1 MTSSMEAERI
11 ELVAKAL
18 AAADDKPNA
27 ERVRIAWRTREIF
40 ATVVELPVE
49 KVMLNPRSHRI
60 RAQLESSPARE
71 SIETDPFTEEAQAA
85 IAELLRGADE
95 FHDLRAN
102 LADVGQIE
110 PGVVT
115 AAGLLVNA
123 NTRCVALRDNR
134 SRYVRAA
141 VLPSDASQEEIDR
154 LELRLQM
161 KRDFHSDYTFTNELL
176 FIEDLIKQYHFT
188 PEQIATEMAWASASD
203 PRAVARKAEQASSYL
218 RMLSIIREVQ
228 YMSSGKIKIV
238 SFDSNRQ
245 ALMELDDEIE
255 RLKNSDQSAAHEL
268 RNARLVGLLTG
279 AGYRELREIGPDFLD
294 KYLVPAMEDRPGL
307 SPHIENL
314 TAIVAPTAKVELT
327 GLDILEENTFVTEEP
342 SKRSSAALLNL
353 LTQTVDEEVVTLTT
367 SDGERRDLQR
377 SYFCGELLSAIEG
390 AAEDVRLEREAG
402 DLLNRPRELVRK
414 ATKQTQAAIEA
425 YREVATHPEFDVDRM
440 RSAAID
446 LESACAALTAVMD
459 EEAAGS

>member
-1 MTSSMEAERI
+1 MESSAEAERI

-18 AAADDKPNA
+18 QVADAKSNA
-27 ERVRIAWRTREIF
+27 ERVRIPWRTKEIF
-40 ATVVELPVE
+40 ATVVELPVD
-49 KVMLNPRSHRI
+49 KVVLNPRSHRI
-60 RAQLESSPARE
+60 RAQLESSPAKE
-71 SIETDPFTEEAQAA
+71 LIEADPFTEEAQAA

-115 AAGLLVNA
+115 ATGLLVNA

-134 SRYVRAA
+134 ARYIRAA
-141 VLPSDASQEEIDR
+141 VLPADASQEEIDR

-176 FIEDLIKQYHFT
+176 FIEDLVKQYHFP

-203 PRAVARKAEQASSYL
+203 PKAVARKAEQANSYL

-228 YMSSGKIKIV
+228 HMSAGKLKIV
-238 SFDSNRQ
+238 YFDSNRQ
-245 ALMELDDEIE
+245 ALMELDEEIE
-255 RLKNSDQSAAHEL
+255 RLKNSDHGAAQEL

-279 AGYRELREIGPDFLD
+279 AGYRELREIGADFLD

-307 SPHIENL
+307 SPHVEVMTL
-314 TAIVAPTAKVELT
+314 AAEPTETVQLT
-327 GLDILEENTFVTEEP
+327 GLDILEDSASVPLEP
-342 SKRSSAALLNL
+342 SRRSSAPLLDI
-353 LTQTVDEEVVTLTT
+353 LTRTVDEEFVALLT
-367 SDGERRDLQR
+367 SDGEQR
-377 SYFCGELLSAIEG
+377 ELARGFFCSELLSAIEG

-402 DLLNRPRELVRK
+402 DMLNRPRDLVRK
-414 ATKQTQAAIEA
+414 ATKQIQAAIEA
-425 YREVATHPEFDVDRM
+425 YREVAGHPEFELDRM
-440 RSAAID
+440 QSAVGD
-446 LESACAALTAVMD
+446 LGNAQAALL
-459 EEAAGS
+459 EAMGEDTAGS